1 VDEKWAR
8 PWFAATALCVLVG
21 IVVQLFVAADF
32 TGGHFHDTTSRV
44 LNVFVFF
51 TIQSNLI
58 VGVTTLLLALKLE
71 RTSMW
76 FRVFRLMGLVGI
88 TVTGIVYHVAIRAFL
103 ELDTWGLFADQL
115 LHTVVPILAVVGWL
129 VFGPRGL
136 TSVRVAALTVLF
148 PLVWFACTLTRG
160 AIIDWYPYTFIDVNT
175 LGYLKVAINAVWIA
189 LLVFGL
195 AAGAT
200 GIDGSLS
207 RRRAADHVEGG
218 L

>member
-1 VDEKWAR
+1 VDQKWAR

-21 IVVQLFVAADF
+21 VVVQLFVAADF
-32 TGGHFHDTTSRV
+32 TGGHFHDPTSRV

-103 ELDTWGLFADQL
+103 ELDSWGLFADHL
-115 LHTVVPILAVVGWL
+115 LHTVVPVLAIVGWL

-148 PLVWFACTLTRG
+148 PLVWFVFTLIRG

-200 GIDGSLS
+200 AIDGSLS
-207 RRRAADHVEGG
+207 RRRAADHAGSG
-218 L
+218 S